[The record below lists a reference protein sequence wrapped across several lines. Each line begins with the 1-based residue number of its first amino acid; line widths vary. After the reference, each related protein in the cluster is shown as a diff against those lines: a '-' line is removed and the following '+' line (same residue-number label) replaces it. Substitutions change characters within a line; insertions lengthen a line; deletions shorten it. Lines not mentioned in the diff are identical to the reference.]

1 MKKYAII
8 GLIALVAVAVAARI
22 TPVRQLVFP
31 AV

>member
-8 GLIALVAVAVAARI
+8 GLIALVAVAVATRI

-31 AV
+31 TV